1 MYVLLVAPSI
11 VAQPL
16 PLASQRLQA
25 KPKLVGLPFQLPWLA
40 VRVVP
45 ACGVP
50 EMLGAAVFVGAVALE
65 TTADGADVA

>member
-1 MYVLLVAPSI
+1 
-11 VAQPL
+11 L

-25 KPKLVGLPFQLPWLA
+25 KPTLDGLPFQLPWLA
-40 VRVVP
+40 VSVLP

-50 EMLGAAVFVGAVALE
+50 EMLGAVVFVGAVVLE